1 MVTETMVIIALRQ
14 KNWAAAGDLAA
25 QLKESK
31 SEMQLIENAA
41 RTADGNPKAAYLL
54 SLYAGIR
61 WTEMNEVI

>member
-1 MVTETMVIIALRQ
+1 MVTETMVIIAIRQ

-31 SEMQLIENAA
+31 PEMQLIENAA
-41 RTADGNPKAAYLL
+41 GIADASPKAAYLL
-54 SLYAGIR
+54 SLYAGLR

>member
-14 KNWAAAGDLAA
+14 KNWSAAGDLAS

-41 RTADGNPKAAYLL
+41 KIADSNPRAAYLL
-54 SLYAGIR
+54 SLYAGVR
-61 WTEMNEVI
+61 WIEMNEVI